1 MSSASP
7 ASPGSSPSAF
17 SSAGPSGPPPAG
29 SAPAAQGSPSA
40 APVVSALR
48 AAGCVFA
55 EDEAELL
62 VSTART
68 PAELAAMVERRVAG
82 HPLEHVVGWAEFC
95 GLRISVAPG
104 VFVPRRRTEFLAHQA
119 AALGRSLG
127 RPGAVVVDLCCG
139 SGAVGAF
146 LTTALDRPVL
156 HAADIDPAAVACARR
171 NLAVA
176 DGEVHVHEGDLYDP
190 LPEGLRGR
198 VDVLVAN
205 VPYVPSG
212 AVALLPPEARD
223 HEPRVALDGGAD
235 GLDVLRR
242 VAAAAPAWLA
252 PGGRL
257 LFETGEQQAP
267 AAVAAVTR
275 AGLEARVAVS
285 EELYATVVIASAP
298 KA

>member
-1 MSSASP
+1 MPSATP

-17 SSAGPSGPPPAG
+17 SSARPPGPPPVG

-95 GLRISVAPG
+95 GLRISVGPG
-104 VFVPRRRTEFLAHQA
+104 VFVPRRRTEFLARQA
-119 AALGRSLG
+119 AALGRALG
-127 RPGAVVVDLCCG
+127 RPGAFVVDLCCG
-139 SGAVGAF
+139 SGAVGAV
-146 LTTALDRPVL
+146 LAATLDRPVL

-171 NLAVA
+171 NLDVA

-190 LPEGLRGR
+190 LPEELRGR

-223 HEPRVALDGGAD
+223 HEPRVALDGGPD

-267 AAVAAVTR
+267 AAVAAVAR
-275 AGLEARVAVS
+275 AGLLAQVAVS

-298 KA
+298 GA